1 MFHRIYQ
8 DYTLWQPF
16 WTVLTGTAVIA
27 FGKIIE
33 TLCVNPIISY
43 KKVIGEISYQLVFYA
58 REYTSR
64 SLKSKMYEEATQKFR
79 KSASRLQT
87 YFNQISWMHLWFIPS
102 IEDVDKATK
111 SLMGLSNGIPPQTS
125 ADGIQ
130 NAKLA
135 TTIRKMLRIHYS
147 E

>member
-1 MFHRIYQ
+1 MIYIYRP
-8 DYTLWQPF
+8 DNTLWQPF

-43 KKVIGEISYQLVFYA
+43 KKVIGEISYQLIFYA
-58 REYTSR
+58 RECTSP
-64 SLKSKMYEEATQKFR
+64 SLKQEMYQEATEKFR

-87 YFNQISWMHLWFIPS
+87 YFNPISWMHLWSIPS
-102 IEDVDKATK
+102 EKEVDTATK
-111 SLMGLSNGIPPQTS
+111 ALMGLSNGIPPHTS
-125 ADGIQ
+125 EDGIQ
-130 NAKLA
+130 NKKKV
-135 TTIRKMLRIHYS
+135 TIIRKMLQIHDH

>member
-1 MFHRIYQ
+1 MHMIYHQ
-8 DYTLWQPF
+8 NNTLWQPF

-58 REYTSR
+58 REYTSP
-64 SLKSKMYEEATQKFR
+64 SLKPKMYEEAIQKFR
-79 KSASRLQT
+79 ESTSRLQT
-87 YFNQISWMHLWFIPS
+87 YFNPISWMHLWFIPS
-102 IEDVDKATK
+102 IEEVDEAAKA
-111 SLMGLSNGIPPQTS
+111 LMGLSNCMPPKGIE
-125 ADGIQ
+125 GIQ
-130 NAKLA
+130 NTKRAA
-135 TTIRKMLRIHYS
+135 TIRKMLRIHHH